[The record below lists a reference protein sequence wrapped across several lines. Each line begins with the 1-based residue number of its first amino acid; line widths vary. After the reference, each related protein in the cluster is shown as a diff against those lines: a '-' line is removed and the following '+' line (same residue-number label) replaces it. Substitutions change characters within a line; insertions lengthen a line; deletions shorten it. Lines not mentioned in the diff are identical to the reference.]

1 MTCELQPQSNKLQ
14 QCQEHA
20 AVFESQVKT
29 EQMVIGL
36 HDVIMEIKK
45 DVSHLKKDY
54 FNGRLLIQQ
63 LSIDFNS
70 SLKPRIEVLEKKT
83 DQSILFHSKID
94 ELSSYIQ
101 GIKDCLAK
109 EEIKKKNGLMG
120 FFSMSFENAK
130 KNIGT
135 VILIALMI
143 TALKWAGNL
152 FDITNVIVK

>member
-1 MTCELQPQSNKLQ
+1 MTCELQPQYKLQ

-20 AVFESQVKT
+20 TVFESQVKT

-36 HDVIMEIKK
+36 HDVVMEIKK
-45 DVSHLKKDY
+45 DVSYLKKDY
-54 FNGRLLIQQ
+54 FDGRLLIQQ

-94 ELSSYIQ
+94 ELSSSIQ

-109 EEIKKKNGLMG
+109 EEIKKKIGLMG

-130 KNIGT
+130 KNMGT
-135 VILIALMI
+135 VILVALMI

-152 FDITNVIVK
+152 FDMAKEIVK

>member
-1 MTCELQPQSNKLQ
+1 MTCELQPQYKLQ

-20 AVFESQVKT
+20 TVFESQVKT

-36 HDVIMEIKK
+36 RDVIMEIKK

-54 FNGRLLIQQ
+54 FDGRLLIQQ

-70 SLKPRIEVLEKKT
+70 SLRPRIEVLEKKT
-83 DQSILFHSKID
+83 DQSILFHSKIG
-94 ELSSYIQ
+94 ELSSSIQ

-109 EEIKKKNGLMG
+109 EEIEKKTG
-120 FFSMSFENAK
+120 FIGFISMSFENAK
-130 KNIGT
+130 KNMGT
-135 VILIALMI
+135 VMLVALMI

-152 FDITNVIVK
+152 FDMAKEIVK